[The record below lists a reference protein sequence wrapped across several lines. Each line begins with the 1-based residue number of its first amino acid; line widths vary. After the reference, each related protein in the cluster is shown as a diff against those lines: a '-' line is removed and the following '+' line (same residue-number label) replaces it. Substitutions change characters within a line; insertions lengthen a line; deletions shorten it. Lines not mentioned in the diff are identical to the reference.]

1 MKWIWPGLLVLLAS
15 CAKEE
20 HSVDPDGSA
29 WAHIFI
35 SDESGKTPSS
45 YSVTVDSRLASCGM
59 GQTSD
64 DEMQC
69 TNQGLDF
76 HSEGKSVPIVVK
88 SSGYATEAT
97 TADFSKTRELPIVLH
112 ALSAFSYNES
122 EASGFYA
129 DDGFAKFR
137 AMAYQTNSE
146 FGESYFLKFFISDW
160 NGQAVV
166 HFINTNKYPLHYSF
180 AQEILGETRSVR
192 AFENDIYH
200 SENRTAVAGTLVY
213 YANRDS
219 ALYLS
224 FYAFDNISNGQLVR
238 AHRLLEERLLFLGA
252 GNSPNRLFY
261 LPTGSDAE
269 ARLAHAADTLTSA
282 DIKHRTYAD
291 LTGNAK
297 ILLLNA
303 GTAFGTLRRLT
314 PEQLDTAV
322 LSAHDIVLLTRLP
335 AELPLVGGTISVD
348 GQTPLSHVN
357 LAAKARNTPNL
368 SFNGNAIPDTISA
381 LVDSLVE
388 FRVSGSG
395 YTLVKTTL
403 AAAQAFW
410 DSRSKNLFVPSF
422 DLSVTGLPDF
432 SELGFAA
439 AKIVGVKAANLAE
452 LHHLLPEQSPD
463 GFAIPFYHYDHF
475 LNTAMVTDSLCQR
488 SYTDC
493 GKEGRDH
500 SLCRQWLQACT
511 DSSESALLGS
521 LIDKTTH
528 RADFRSDARLR
539 ATMLEGI
546 RYLIRHSP
554 LDSQFA
560 EQLNEKVRAQF
571 GTATVRLRSSTNAE
585 DLDDFNGAGLYE
597 SVSAS
602 MRPGDLPSDEIR
614 KVWASVWSFRAYEE
628 RTWWNMDQLAV
639 KMGVAVHLAYPDEI
653 ANGVIVSQNIASPA
667 MAGIYV
673 NLQLGETSIT
683 NPDDGSRPEIVT
695 LMAGG
700 GEVQSVRLQ
709 YSSLSPTSGILTST
723 ESREL
728 YNGVQKIQRHFA
740 GLYKKNAA
748 AMLLDI
754 EFKLI
759 DADRKLLFKQVRPY
773 IP

>member
-45 YSVTVDSRLASCGM
+45 YSVTVDSRLASCGLD
-59 GQTSD
+59 QESD
-64 DEMQC
+64 SVLQC
-69 TNQGLDF
+69 TSQGLEWHAD
-76 HSEGKSVPIVVK
+76 GRMVPVVAK

-97 TADFSKTRELPIVLH
+97 TVDFGKTRDLSIVLH
-112 ALSAFSYNES
+112 ALPAFTYNES
-122 EASGFYA
+122 EASGFNA
-129 DDGFAKFR
+129 KEGFAMFR
-137 AMAYQTNSE
+137 SMAYKTSSE
-146 FGESYFLKFFISDW
+146 LGESYFLKFFIGDW
-160 NGQAVV
+160 NGRPVV

-180 AQEILGETRSVR
+180 AHDILGETRSVR

-200 SENRTAVAGTLVY
+200 SENRSAVAGTLVY

-224 FYAFDNISNGQLVR
+224 FFAFDNISNAQLVR

-357 LAAKARNTPNL
+357 LAARARNTPNL

-381 LVDSLVE
+381 LVDSLVA
-388 FRVSGSG
+388 FRVNGNG
-395 YTLVKTTL
+395 YTLVKASL
-403 AAAQAFW
+403 AEAQAYW
-410 DSRSKNLFVPSF
+410 DSRSKKLFVPAF

-432 SELGFAA
+432 AELGFTA

-452 LHHLLPEQSPD
+452 LHHLLPDQSPD
-463 GFAIPFYHYDHF
+463 GFAVPFYHYDQF

-493 GKEGRDH
+493 GKEGRDQ
-500 SLCRQWLQACT
+500 SLCRQWLQTCSQPA
-511 DSSESALLGS
+511 ESTTLNS
-521 LIDKTTH
+521 LIASTIKRD
-528 RADFRSDARLR
+528 DFRSDARLR

-546 RYLIRHSP
+546 GYLIRHAP
-554 LDSQFA
+554 PDSQFA
-560 EQLNEKVRAQF
+560 KQLNEKVRTQF
-571 GTATVRLRSSTNAE
+571 GTAKVRLRSSTNAE
-585 DLDDFNGAGLYE
+585 DLDEFNGAGLYE

-602 MRPGDLPSDEIR
+602 GRPGDLPSEEIR

-628 RTWWNMDQLAV
+628 RTWWNMDQLTV

-709 YSSLSPTSGILTST
+709 YSSLSPNKEILTSA
-723 ESREL
+723 ESQEL
-728 YNGVQKIQRHFA
+728 YNGVQKIQQHFA
-740 GLYKKNAA
+740 QLYQKSAA

>member
-1 MKWIWPGLLVLLAS
+1 MKWVRLCLFALLAS

-20 HSVDPDGSA
+20 HSVDPSGSA
-29 WAHIFI
+29 WAHILI
-35 SDESGKTPSS
+35 GDETGKTPSS
-45 YSVTVDSRLASCGM
+45 YSVTVDSRLASCGL
-59 GQTSD
+59 GQAND
-64 DEMQC
+64 DELHC
-69 TNQGLDF
+69 TTQGLDL
-76 HSEGKSVPIVVK
+76 SLEGRLVPIVVK
-88 SSGYATEAT
+88 SFGYATVVT
-97 TADFSKTRELPIVLH
+97 SVDFRNTKVVPIVLR
-112 ALSAFSYNES
+112 ALSTFTYNES

-129 DDGFAKFR
+129 DDGFDKFR

-224 FYAFDNISNGQLVR
+224 FYAFDNISNAQLAHV
-238 AHRLLEERLLFLGA
+238 HRLLEERLLFLGA
-252 GNSPNRLFY
+252 GNSSNRLYY

-269 ARLAHAADTLTSA
+269 TRLAHAADTLTSA

-291 LTGNAK
+291 LAGNAK

-303 GTAFGTLRRLT
+303 GIAFGTLRRLT

-357 LAAKARNTPNL
+357 LAARARNTPNL
-368 SFNGNAIPDTISA
+368 SFNGNALPDTISA

-395 YTLVKTTL
+395 YTLVKATL

-452 LHHLLPEQSPD
+452 LHHLLPEQSPA

-475 LNTAMVTDSLCQR
+475 LQTAIVTDSLCQR
-488 SYTDC
+488 SFNDC
-493 GKEGRDH
+493 SKEGRDY
-500 SLCRQWLQACT
+500 SLCQQWMQICT
-511 DSSESALLGS
+511 EPSDSARLGS
-521 LIDKTTH
+521 LIDKTTK
-528 RADFRSDARLR
+528 RADFRSDTRLR
-539 ATMLEGI
+539 ATMLDGI
-546 RYLIRHSP
+546 GYLIRHIP
-554 LDSQFA
+554 VDSQFA
-560 EQLNEKVRAQF
+560 KQLNEKVRTQF
-571 GTATVRLRSSTNAE
+571 GTAKVRLRSSTNAE

-602 MRPGDLPSDEIR
+602 MRPGDLPSEEIR

-639 KMGVAVHLAYPDEI
+639 KMGVAVHLAYPDEV
-653 ANGVIVSQNIASPA
+653 ANGVVVSQNIANPA

-673 NLQLGETSIT
+673 NVQMGETSIT
-683 NPDDGSRPEIVT
+683 NPDNGSQPEIVT

-723 ESREL
+723 ESQEL